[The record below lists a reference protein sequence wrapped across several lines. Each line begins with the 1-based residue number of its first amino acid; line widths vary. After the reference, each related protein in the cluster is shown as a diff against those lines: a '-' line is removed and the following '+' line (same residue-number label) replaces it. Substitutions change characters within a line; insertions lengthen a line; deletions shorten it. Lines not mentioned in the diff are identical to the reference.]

1 MNINN
6 ELYLLH
12 LLQKQ
17 INEKYN
23 KQKFMVGLRKKKN
36 PSLCTYSK
44 KKNQTCPT
52 LCLFKWNFIIKL
64 KVPWDPYFFC

>member
-23 KQKFMVGLRKKKN
+23 KQKFMVGLRKKKK
-36 PSLCTYSK
+36 SITVYL
-44 KKNQTCPT
+44 Q
-52 LCLFKWNFIIKL
+52 
-64 KVPWDPYFFC
+64 

>member
-23 KQKFMVGLRKKKN
+23 KQKFMVGLRKKKIHHCV
-36 PSLCTYSK
+36 LTVK
-44 KKNQTCPT
+44 KK
-52 LCLFKWNFIIKL
+52 IKP
-64 KVPWDPYFFC
+64 VQPYAYLSEILSSN